1 MSKQTTEQKLANAKA
16 LVAKYEEQLQREALA
31 NNVVIGDEVTFTFGR
46 GETKRGIAG
55 TVTGVRDD
63 SNGRWV
69 AVAVGEGFDAT
80 TYRIRSTDITANVQA
95 DKRKAAGA
103 DPLEQA

>member
-1 MSKQTTEQKLANAKA
+1 MGKQTTEQKLANAKA

-31 NNVVIGDEVTFTFGR
+31 NNVVVGDEVTFIFGR
-46 GETKRGIAG
+46 GETKRDISGK
-55 TVTGVRDD
+55 VTGVRDD

-80 TYRIRSTDITANVQA
+80 TYRIRSTDITANPQA
-95 DKRKAAGA
+95 DKRKTAGV